1 MYLNNPEYVK
11 ANGKLYKI
19 NTDFKVAL
27 KCNDV
32 YNSNV
37 SEKEKV
43 LAIIYLLYGDE
54 GLNNSKDWEQLLEK
68 GIKFLLCGKEKSEN
82 SSETSM
88 DFNQDQSYIK
98 ASFFTDYGI
107 ENIYNTNMHWWDF
120 CDYLNG
126 LTENCVL
133 NRVRYIREYDTK
145 DLKGKELQ
153 EWQKR
158 KQSVALKK
166 KETIATEKQKESS
179 DRFYKLL
186 GL

>member
-1 MYLNNPEYVK
+1 MNNPEYVR

-27 KCNDV
+27 RCNEV

-54 GLNNSKDWEQLLEK
+54 GLNNDKDWQELLEK
-68 GIKFLLCGKEKSEN
+68 GVKFLLCGKDKADN
-82 SSETSM
+82 SSDSSM
-88 DFNQDQSYIK
+88 DFEQDKAYIK
-98 ASFFTDYGI
+98 ASFFSDYGI
-107 ENIYNTNMHWWDF
+107 ANIYNTDMHWWDF

-133 NRVRYIREYDTK
+133 NRVRYVREYDISN
-145 DLKGKELQ
+145 LKGKELA
-153 EWQKR
+153 EWKKR
-158 KQSVALKK
+158 KQEVALKK
-166 KETIATEKQKESS
+166 DKREATDEQKKVS
-179 DRFYKLL
+179 DAFYDSL

>member
-1 MYLNNPEYVK
+1 MNNPEYVK

-19 NTDFKVAL
+19 NTDFKIAL

-32 YNSNV
+32 YNSDV
-37 SEKEKV
+37 GEKEKI
-43 LAIIYLLYGDE
+43 LAMIYLLYGDE
-54 GLNNSKDWEQLLEK
+54 GLNNPSDWEQLMQK
-68 GIKFLLCGKEKSEN
+68 AITYLLCGKEKEN
-82 SSETSM
+82 SNEEPSM
-88 DFNQDQSYIK
+88 DFEQDKSYIK

-107 ENIYNTNMHWWDF
+107 ENIYKSNMHWWDF

-133 NRVRYIREYDTK
+133 NRVRFVREYDTK

-158 KQSVALKK
+158 KKAVALKHK
-166 KETIATEKQKESS
+166 KQEATEQQKKSS
-179 DRFYKLL
+179 DKFYKLL

>member
-1 MYLNNPEYVK
+1 MNNPEYAKV
-11 ANGKLYKI
+11 NNKLYKI

-27 KCNDV
+27 RCNEV

-37 SEKEKV
+37 SENEKV

-54 GLNNSKDWEQLLEK
+54 GLNNKEDWEQLLNK
-68 GIKFLLCGKEKSEN
+68 GIKYLLCGKEKAVDDKEP
-82 SSETSM
+82 SM
-88 DFNQDQSYIK
+88 DFKQDEGYIK

-107 ENIYNTNMHWWDF
+107 ANIYNTNMHWWDF

-133 NRVRYIREYDTK
+133 NRVRYVREFDTSK
-145 DLKGKELQ
+145 LKGKELQ
-153 EWQKR
+153 EWKER
-158 KQSVALKK
+158 KKEVALKK
-166 KETIATEKQKESS
+166 EKRKATKEQRKAS
-179 DRFYKLL
+179 DEFYNAL